1 MRHLEQRC
9 SGCGSSEDP
18 DTLVIQGHDAYCL
31 RCRTCPH
38 GTSQM
43 VEGSPHY
50 CGWCLM
56 RLFVFRTCARSWIL
70 LPEALAT
77 LRATGMDLFYVLDV
91 ASFMYAEG
99 TAQLEEVNRA
109 VDSVWE
115 AVVTVSVSGDKRL
128 QLPPAHFLT
137 RRHLLWMAR
146 DIRWRDALALV
157 CEANDWSI
165 QELGRVPSLRPREV
179 GRQTR

>member
-1 MRHLEQRC
+1 
-9 SGCGSSEDP
+9 
-18 DTLVIQGHDAYCL
+18 
-31 RCRTCPH
+31 
-38 GTSQM
+38 
-43 VEGSPHY
+43 
-50 CGWCLM
+50 
-56 RLFVFRTCARSWIL
+56 
-70 LPEALAT
+70 
-77 LRATGMDLFYVLDV
+77 MDLFYVLDV